1 MVRVPG
7 GDRRPAGGA
16 LSRGRALGLGAPLP
30 APAGDSHP
38 PIEARAGPRG
48 RIAPE
53 KLGPRSTLDSR
64 WYPARRPMPRLFPVI
79 SDARPAVSTIR
90 TARIP
95 TTSRIPSRTA
105 RQRAL
110 SSQETSFATSLVPAQ
125 EVGGDGA
132 AHTRREDT
140 ITRSATLPRPRGGG
154 RGRPTP
160 NRHVAEAP
168 PRRSGRSGP
177 QEEDL
182 PRRNV

>member
-1 MVRVPG
+1 MVRVPR
-7 GDRRPAGGA
+7 GDPRPVGGA

-48 RIAPE
+48 RIASE

-64 WYPARRPMPRLFPVI
+64 WYPASRPMPRLFPVI

-95 TTSRIPSRTA
+95 TSRLPSRTA

-125 EVGGDGA
+125 EVGRDGA
-132 AHTRREDT
+132 AHTRRGDT
-140 ITRSATLPRPRGGG
+140 RT
-154 RGRPTP
+154 
-160 NRHVAEAP
+160 
-168 PRRSGRSGP
+168 
-177 QEEDL
+177 
-182 PRRNV
+182 